1 MGLISLRYSCS
12 HQAATSAQGSFILV
26 NTRTLVTY
34 SDEGERGME
43 NRRGKRK
50 GEGKREVGRGKRRG
64 KGAREGEREGNRRAR
79 GGLKCIEEGEG
90 KGRVRKGEGD

>member
-1 MGLISLRYSCS
+1 
-12 HQAATSAQGSFILV
+12 
-26 NTRTLVTY
+26 
-34 SDEGERGME
+34 ME
-43 NRRGKRK
+43 NRR
-50 GEGKREVGRGKRRG
+50 GKREVGRGKRRG

>member
-34 SDEGERGME
+34 SDEGGRGME
-43 NRRGKRK
+43 NTRRGKRK
-50 GEGKREVGRGKRRG
+50 GEGKREVGERGVRVK
-64 KGAREGEREGNRRAR
+64 
-79 GGLKCIEEGEG
+79 G
-90 KGRVRKGEGD
+90 KGRG